1 MEADAISRADEK
13 GDVADALHVVHND
26 ARNSWTLVVPPE
38 QPAAVAKDLTS
49 LLSDGSHWWRRPAE
63 SEGTQG
69 GASRSATRRRRSAST
84 RSRAAMGIL
93 AGHGRTSAAA
103 PTRLAGRGG
112 RRRARRGHDR
122 RRVAARRLGLAA
134 APARRRGLVDASQRR
149 PFLSPGQLHIRP
161 WRASVFG
168 RRRVP
173 VHRRLGW
180 PWSGGFA
187 VDCFVSVADAA
198 APIGFVRD
206 IERRRSRRGSPA
218 VGCARRRRTAGR
230 NARRCAASVGSS
242 PMELWH
248 ARGLGPA
255 LPPAGPVD
263 ALAPGAQGRGR
274 AAGGPVSRASSPGG
288 HHMRF
293 NGRGAGIVPHGARTR
308 WRRKPGVVG
317 GRAPETGRAYR
328 AWRGPSR
335 NSWYP

>member
-13 GDVADALHVVHND
+13 GDVADAFHVVHND
-26 ARNSWTLVVPPE
+26 AGNSWTLVVPPE

-69 GASRSATRRRRSAST
+69 GASRSATRRRR
-84 RSRAAMGIL
+84 RQRVRRAVPPRWESWPAT
-93 AGHGRTSAAA
+93 AGRRRRRRQG
-103 PTRLAGRGG
+103 LAGRGG

-122 RRVAARRLGLAA
+122 RRVAARRLGL
-134 APARRRGLVDASQRR
+134 VDASQRR
-149 PFLSPGQLHIRP
+149 SFLSPGQLHIRP

-328 AWRGPSR
+328 AWQGPSR
-335 NSWYP
+335 KSWYP